1 MIVSI
6 SIGASEKRSARSQ
19 YEPNEYSARLGIDQ
33 LVVERPEDLLTQ
45 ARTLFVLAKQA
56 ISTAMRADGLEV
68 AAPVQGEGTVPQH
81 LGGRLNGNGYS
92 GNGSAPIEGADHNG
106 RGPSQAAPNGNGHPH
121 SEPTGYNGGGR
132 PKAVATEP
140 QLGLIR
146 KLARSQRLDAKALDE
161 VCRGA
166 TGQALDGLSKFDAS
180 RVITA
185 LKGDDR

>member
-81 LGGRLNGNGYS
+81 LGGRLNGNGHN
-92 GNGSAPIEGADHNG
+92 GNGHGPFEGAGYND
-106 RGPSQAAPNGNGHPH
+106 RGPTQTVPNGNGHSQ
-121 SEPTGYNGGGR
+121 SEPAGYNGNGHT
-132 PKAVATEP
+132 KAVATEP

-146 KLARSQRLDAKALDE
+146 KLARSQRLDAAGIDE

-166 TGQALDGLSKFDAS
+166 TGFALGELSKFDAS